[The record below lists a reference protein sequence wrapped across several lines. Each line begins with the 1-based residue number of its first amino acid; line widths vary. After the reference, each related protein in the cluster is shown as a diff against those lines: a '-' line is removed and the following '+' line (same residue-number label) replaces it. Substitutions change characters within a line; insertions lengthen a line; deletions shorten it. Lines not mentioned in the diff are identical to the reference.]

1 MKKSL
6 ISILVVVMILSV
18 SLMAFAAC
26 VNGEN
31 VDVEL
36 QIGLTKPTEAGKTP
50 IDSSMDGRTMFQA
63 VVQNYYDAEYV
74 ASQLW
79 GRVDTKVGPIET
91 SQMVDAIK
99 IREGKGDANGNNA
112 NGATYYLDNIS
123 YSQFAALYE
132 KIYVK
137 SDEILYRSAN
147 VDYDKKAG
155 IEIKSWNGI
164 KTYADVA
171 AYNDDQC
178 NNPTTLWGY
187 DSSDENVQEVTT
199 PVYNKEEGVYSF
211 TVTLNTDD
219 KTIGAYKK
227 TMAKQLENAGKT
239 AEEIS
244 FKSLSI
250 TLYVWDNGMVRNME
264 IKESYKLVVGLSL
277 GLTTMKLNS
286 VVSLISNVQYTYDKN
301 EQGYILSEYIEKFS
315 DDNDKEY
322 SKPYTDLKKEEE

>member
-1 MKKSL
+1 M
-6 ISILVVVMILSV
+6 VLSV
-18 SLMAFAAC
+18 SLMAFVAC
-26 VNGEN
+26 GGKESVN
-31 VDVEL
+31 VEL
-36 QIGLTKPTEAGKTP
+36 QIGLTKPVDGKTP
-50 IDSSMDGRTMFQA
+50 INSSMDGRTMFQT
-63 VVQNYYDAEYV
+63 VVQNYYDADYV

-79 GRVDTKVGPIET
+79 GRVDTKVGAIET

-99 IREGKGDANGNNA
+99 IREGKGDATGNNA

-123 YSQFAALYE
+123 YSQFASLYE

-137 SDEILYRSAN
+137 SDEVLYRNAS

-155 IEIKSWNGI
+155 IEIKSWNAI
-164 KTYADVA
+164 KSYKDVA
-171 AYNDDQC
+171 AYNDDQA
-178 NNPTTLWGY
+178 NNPTLLWGY
-187 DSSDENVQEVTT
+187 NSADKNVKEVTK

-219 KTIGAYKK
+219 NTIGDYKK

-250 TLYVWDNGMVRNME
+250 TMYVWENGMVRNME
-264 IKESYKLVVGLSL
+264 MKESYKLVVGLSFL
-277 GLTTMKLNS
+277 GTTIKLNS
-286 VVSLISNVQYTYDKN
+286 VVSLVSNVQYTYDKN
-301 EQGYILSEYIEKFS
+301 EAGYILSEYIEKFS

-322 SKPYTDLKKEEE
+322 TKPYANLNKEQ